1 MLMKTKKNPSEK
13 QELVRVKNIL
23 NNVVGTEGRE
33 GDGEFKTFVRE
44 EQDFYSYPLDSYA
57 MAYKNRRKE
66 KSKKEDVY
74 SAENVENYQGRKVSS
89 AKFVY

>member
-23 NNVVGTEGRE
+23 NNVVVTEGRE
-33 GDGEFKTFVRE
+33 MEGEYKTFVRE
-44 EQDFYSYPLDSYA
+44 EQDFYHFPLDSYA

-89 AKFVY
+89 AKFV